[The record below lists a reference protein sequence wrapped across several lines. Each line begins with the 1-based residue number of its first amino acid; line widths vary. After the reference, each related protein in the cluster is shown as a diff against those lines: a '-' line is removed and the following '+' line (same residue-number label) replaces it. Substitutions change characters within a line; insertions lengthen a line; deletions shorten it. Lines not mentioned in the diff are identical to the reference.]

1 MRIEK
6 RYYDLA
12 QAKLAEVENEVRC
25 EEAARTEA
33 EWEMERRKIK
43 EEVQA
48 IYRKQE
54 EYSRQWQKVSDP
66 KRMELYQKL
75 SAQALWMADYA
86 DLNIVVEDDGET
98 LGKIILEAKGFII
111 CAGTDRSVNALFSNL
126 FLAADDAYIGA
137 DSNGLCRIEFWFQ
150 LYKEVLVNQ
159 TT

>member
-48 IYRKQE
+48 SYRKQE

-66 KRMELYQKL
+66 IFDITFYGPL
-75 SAQALWMADYA
+75 ADYA

-111 CAGTDRSVNALFSNL
+111 CAGTDRSVNAVFSNL